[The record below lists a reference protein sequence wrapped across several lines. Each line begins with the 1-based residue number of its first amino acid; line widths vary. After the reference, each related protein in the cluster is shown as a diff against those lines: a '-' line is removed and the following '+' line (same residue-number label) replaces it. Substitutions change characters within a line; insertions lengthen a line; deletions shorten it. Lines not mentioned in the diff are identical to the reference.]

1 MKHLKKFNEGLIG
14 RSDSDFEPSKEEL
27 LENKIRDMIS
37 NNIEVTNVKYGDWC
51 SECGRGEE
59 EIDSKSVDL
68 AAKDI
73 ISLLKKE
80 GLI

>member
-14 RSDSDFEPSKEEL
+14 RNDPDFETSKEEL

-73 ISLLKKE
+73 IRLLKKE
-80 GLI
+80 GLL

>member
-14 RSDSDFEPSKEEL
+14 RSDPDFEPSKEEL
-27 LENKIRDMIS
+27 LENKIRDMMS
-37 NNIEVTNVKYGDWC
+37 NNVEVTNVPYGDWC
-51 SECGRGEE
+51 PECSRGEE
-59 EIDSKSVDL
+59 QIDSKSVDL